1 MSEFDPSSPVNISH
15 SASVPSSPS
24 DRRKQILAFA
34 RANSAIEVETLA
46 ENLEVTPQTIR
57 RDLAELCEVGLL
69 KRTHGGA
76 VLNDGISNLGYDARC
91 CLKVSEKQMIAKAAA
106 RLIPPDSSLFVNIG
120 TTTEAVV
127 REIAAYPGM
136 LVVTNNINVIE
147 ILRGNETVTL
157 MMAGGKIRLEDG
169 GIVGKD
175 TAEYIE
181 QFRLDRAVIGVSALE
196 EDGTLLDFD
205 TQEVSV
211 AKAIIANSR
220 SVILVC
226 DSSKFSRSA
235 PMRIGN
241 ISAVD
246 YLVTDREPSPALVQ
260 HCKNNGVELVVAVP
274 EPRVE
279 VAPLDIATRQSL

>member
-1 MSEFDPSSPVNISH
+1 MTGSDHPSPANLQTQAVTGLN
-15 SASVPSSPS
+15 
-24 DRRKQILAFA
+24 DRRRQILAFA
-34 RANSAIEVETLA
+34 RAHGAIEVETLA
-46 ENLEVTPQTIR
+46 DKLEVTPQTIR
-57 RDLAELCEVGLL
+57 RDLAELCEIRLL
-69 KRTHGGA
+69 KRVHGGA
-76 VLNDGISNLGYDARC
+76 VLNEGISNLGYEARRR
-91 CLKVSEKQMIAKAAA
+91 LMVAEKQAIAKAAA
-106 RLIPPDSSLFVNIG
+106 ELVPSDSSLFVNIG

-127 REIAAYPGM
+127 REIATHPGM

-147 ILRGNETVTL
+147 ILRSNETVTL
-157 MMAGGKIRLEDG
+157 MMAGGKLRLEDG

-246 YLVTDREPSPALVQ
+246 YLVTDSAPSTSLVQ
-260 HCKNNGVELVVAVP
+260 HCKANGVELVVAVEQADESP
-274 EPRVE
+274 
-279 VAPLDIATRQSL
+279 ATQASASDIQ